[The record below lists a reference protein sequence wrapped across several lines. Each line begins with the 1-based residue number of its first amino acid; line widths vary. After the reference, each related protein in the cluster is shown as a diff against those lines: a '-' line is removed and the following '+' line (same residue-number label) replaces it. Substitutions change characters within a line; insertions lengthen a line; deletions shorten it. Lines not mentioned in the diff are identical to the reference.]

1 MGINAEYMGRWK
13 SMSIDSQKIEL
24 EKLQEDMVTIKDEH
38 STALKKKAEEFERWI
53 GQKEQS
59 IEEEVERR
67 KEVEK
72 DLETARVQIADVK
85 KQLEQKDTKITS
97 LEDVV
102 VEEHNRYMDIVNAK
116 RDIESKLAT
125 REVLGKELCDFQNYI
140 DKMKSETKDIKS
152 QLANKTEELNDL
164 TEENEKL
171 KTDHGKQVAK
181 LVKQQETIK
190 NKLEKITEEKK
201 EKMTHIKEITK
212 LHKELESDQ

>member
-1 MGINAEYMGRWK
+1 MSFKYFPFIYRWK
-13 SMSIDSQKIEL
+13 SMSIDATKLEL
-24 EKLQEDMVTIKDEH
+24 EKLQGDMVTLKEEH
-38 STALKKKAEEFERWI
+38 TNALKKKAEEFERWI

-116 RDIESKLAT
+116 KDIESKLAT
-125 REVLGKELCDFQNYI
+125 QVKTAVLVI
-140 DKMKSETKDIKS
+140 
-152 QLANKTEELNDL
+152 
-164 TEENEKL
+164 
-171 KTDHGKQVAK
+171 
-181 LVKQQETIK
+181 
-190 NKLEKITEEKK
+190 
-201 EKMTHIKEITK
+201 
-212 LHKELESDQ
+212 

>member
-1 MGINAEYMGRWK
+1 
-13 SMSIDSQKIEL
+13 MSIDATKLEL
-24 EKLQEDMVTIKDEH
+24 EKLQGDMVTLKEEH
-38 STALKKKAEEFERWI
+38 TNALKKKAEEFERWI

-116 RDIESKLAT
+116 KDIESKLAT
-125 REVLGKELCDFQNYI
+125 QVKTVVLVILFENFIQIDHVNLIKIILWVLGA
-140 DKMKSETKDIKS
+140 T
-152 QLANKTEELNDL
+152 NDNL
-164 TEENEKL
+164 EN
-171 KTDHGKQVAK
+171 T
-181 LVKQQETIK
+181 
-190 NKLEKITEEKK
+190 
-201 EKMTHIKEITK
+201 
-212 LHKELESDQ
+212 